1 MTIIYPLFLPRT
13 PGPIEANNWKEV
25 SDELADGT
33 QITGHHYVPQE
44 AESQHFASLQEA
56 ARDKLAGTNMRE
68 AINLV
73 LEDPSRSSPDF
84 AAKAV
89 QWARN
94 ATDTPKSEDADEAWM
109 REQAIVAAAMITMRD
124 GDAELRTQH
133 AEWARTVFAQA
144 LQTEEDPVHRVRSG
158 LRFNPIAITFVGMIH
173 SLKDNPTTWD
183 FRALLE
189 AAASHNPAAAHG
201 FGVVFTT
208 LDSIDGRLPRAIQRC
223 AFAASIRPSRERE
236 FPEDEVTARNERHQ
250 RRIQATV
257 GAELEW
263 LADERPEPDW
273 PAFPPKT
280 AQVRRG
286 NRKIG

>member
-1 MTIIYPLFLPRT
+1 MIPVNTLRQKKDHVTIIYPLFLPRT

-94 ATDTPKSEDADEAWM
+94 ATDTPK
-109 REQAIVAAAMITMRD
+109 
-124 GDAELRTQH
+124 
-133 AEWARTVFAQA
+133 ART
-144 LQTEEDPVHRVRSG
+144 LTKPGCENKLSSP
-158 LRFNPIAITFVGMIH
+158 
-173 SLKDNPTTWD
+173 
-183 FRALLE
+183 
-189 AAASHNPAAAHG
+189 
-201 FGVVFTT
+201 
-208 LDSIDGRLPRAIQRC
+208 PR
-223 AFAASIRPSRERE
+223 
-236 FPEDEVTARNERHQ
+236 
-250 RRIQATV
+250 
-257 GAELEW
+257 
-263 LADERPEPDW
+263 
-273 PAFPPKT
+273 
-280 AQVRRG
+280 
-286 NRKIG
+286 